1 MIIVGLKQFLTTESI
16 TADRQMLTVIFDL
29 VKRVMGSM
37 EMFEEQIQLLDLVNK
52 YIIKVK
58 RLDDEH
64 LNTIIKINTIL
75 HGAQKEKYE
84 TMADSEFVNFLIQL
98 IASNS
103 KSKEL
108 IKEMASFVEGLNK
121 IKTKPFEIKDQTAE
135 MMISSNTFKVDT
147 RLNIVR
153 NFLKLPT
160 NIPIF
165 LRNKLLQFI
174 MDHLVAVEEPTRRRA
189 LDVVKTLL
197 EIMPR
202 KPDVRASL
210 RENSMRYPDSKI
222 FGFLVDTLE
231 KRRSYGVEFEEA
243 LLAFLKEITAERTF
257 KDYQEVFADKQN
269 VEEYI
274 RDLGTKSENPKI
286 RQLFTF
292 IYAYITKNNWAEE
305 EQKEDLANTQLVD
318 PNNPSLTQPI
328 GKQITIYGTNS
339 SAQNIANTNN
349 NNPSK

>member
-1 MIIVGLKQFLTTESI
+1 
-16 TADRQMLTVIFDL
+16 MLTVIFDL
-29 VKRVMGSM
+29 VKRVMASM

-64 LNTIIKINTIL
+64 LNTIIKINIIL

-84 TMADSEFVNFLIQL
+84 NIADSEFVNFLIQL

-108 IKEMASFVEGLNK
+108 IKEMASFIEGLNK
-121 IKTKPFEIKDQTAE
+121 IRTKPFEIKDQTAE
-135 MMISSNTFKVDT
+135 MMISSSTFKVET

-153 NFLKLPT
+153 NFLKLPS

-174 MDHLVAVEEPTRRRA
+174 MEHLVAVEETTRRRA
-189 LDVVKTLL
+189 LEVVKTLL
-197 EIMPR
+197 EILPR

-231 KRRSYGVEFEEA
+231 RRTSYGVEFEEA

-257 KDYQEVFADKQN
+257 KDYQEVFIDKQN

-305 EQKEDLANTQLVD
+305 EQKEDLSKQQAAGSKD
-318 PNNPSLTQPI
+318 QPDTPVQPP
-328 GKQITIYGTNS
+328 GKQITIYGDSNPDV
-339 SAQNIANTNN
+339 AAKNN
-349 NNPSK
+349 